1 MNKATARA
9 PRLKWLLAGL
19 LHYGTWLASA
29 VIGLGVA
36 LALID
41 SRIGGRNL
49 AHLPGMRIAT
59 IGIALLILLPSVRVL
74 LMLVVFVR
82 ERDYRFGIIAALV
95 LTIIFFGV
103 VVGMHTAPG
112 AG

>member
-1 MNKATARA
+1 MNTARA
-9 PRLKWLLAGL
+9 QAPRLEWLLAGL

-29 VIGLGVA
+29 AIGLGVG

-49 AHLPGMRIAT
+49 AHLPSMRIAT
-59 IGIALLILLPSVRVL
+59 IGIALLILLPSLRVL

-82 ERDYRFGIIAALV
+82 ERDYPFGIIAALV
-95 LTIIFFGV
+95 LAIIFLGV
-103 VVGMHTAPG
+103 VVGMRTAS
-112 AG
+112 